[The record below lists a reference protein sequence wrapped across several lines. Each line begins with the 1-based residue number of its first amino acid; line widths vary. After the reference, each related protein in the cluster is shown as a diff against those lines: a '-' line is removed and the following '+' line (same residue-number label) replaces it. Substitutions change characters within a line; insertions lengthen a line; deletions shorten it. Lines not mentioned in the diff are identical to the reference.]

1 MSMINQNTSEHSVT
15 FSRAELA
22 KIEEERVRNE
32 DIQRA
37 RAREREAR
45 ERQEAEA
52 RRRAEEAAQVAAE
65 AEARARARR
74 EEAEEKARAEARERA
89 AVEVA
94 RIAAEAKARL
104 EADNAARA
112 HELAVLRV
120 QNEGGR
126 RRMQH
131 ALVAVIGLVLL
142 GGSAATYGV
151 KRHVAGLEVD
161 AERLREGQTAL
172 SREREDAK
180 AAALSTLDRRY
191 ASLRGRSIP
200 REAEEARATAEAAR
214 NAIDAKALDHSRLR
228 AFGDALDVLEARL
241 NGLEKLASLD
251 RRHADLTAWA
261 GERRRSDLAEGAR
274 NAAARAK
281 AGGSDEG
288 ALKASEGEL
297 DRLRDSLARPVSG
310 GVAGVGSQSSPGRTG
325 PKCTDPNDPLCG
337 FDGQSL

>member
-1 MSMINQNTSEHSVT
+1 MTMTTRDTSDNSVT
-15 FSRAELA
+15 FSLAELA
-22 KIEEERVRNE
+22 KIEEERVRSE

-37 RAREREAR
+37 RARERDAR
-45 ERQEAEA
+45 ERHEAEA

-94 RIAAEAKARL
+94 RIAAEAKTRL
-104 EADNAARA
+104 DADNAARA
-112 HELAVLRV
+112 HELAVIRV

-142 GGSAATYGV
+142 GGSAAAYGV
-151 KRHVAGLEVD
+151 KSHVASLEAD
-161 AERLREGQTAL
+161 ADRLREGQSAL

-180 AAALSTLDRRY
+180 AAALATLDRRY
-191 ASLRGRSIP
+191 ASLRARQIP

-214 NAIDAKALDHSRLR
+214 SAVDAKALDHSRLR

-241 NGLEKLASLD
+241 SGLEKLASLD

-261 GERRRSDLAEGAR
+261 AERRRSDLAEGAR
-274 NAAARAK
+274 AAAARAK
-281 AGGSDEG
+281 SGGADESS
-288 ALKASEGEL
+288 LKAYESAL
-297 DRLRDSLARPVSG
+297 DRLRDSLARPAA
-310 GVAGVGSQSSPGRTG
+310 AGVGAGALPPPDRSG
-325 PKCTDPNDPLCG
+325 PKCTDPHDPLCG
-337 FDGQSL
+337 FDGKSL